1 MNIELFICRR
11 LAFNSKQSFSR
22 FIIRVAMIAVALSVA
37 VMIVAGA
44 IVSGFQKEISEKVF
58 GFWGHIVIRSYE
70 ENTSYG
76 EEPINSAQPF
86 YPSLE
91 KVKGVRHIQVFATKA
106 GIIKTQN
113 EIEGI
118 VLRGIGNDFDWTF
131 LQQYII
137 AGKKFIAGDS
147 SSQKKIII
155 SQTTADRLNLKVGDD
170 VVVYFV
176 QEPMRYRRLIISG
189 IY

>member
-1 MNIELFICRR
+1 MNLPYFIAKR
-11 LAFNSKQSFSR
+11 LAFTTAQSFSR
-22 FIIRVAMIAVALSVA
+22 LIIRVAITAVALSVA

-44 IVSGFQKEISEKVF
+44 IVNGFQKEISEKVF

-76 EEPINSAQPF
+76 EEPISSSQPF

-113 EIEGI
+113 EIE
-118 VLRGIGNDFDWTF
+118 
-131 LQQYII
+131 
-137 AGKKFIAGDS
+137 
-147 SSQKKIII
+147 
-155 SQTTADRLNLKVGDD
+155 
-170 VVVYFV
+170 
-176 QEPMRYRRLIISG
+176 
-189 IY
+189 